1 MIAAGRFVL
10 PFMLAALESVLPGKV
25 IKVDWTFRFSS
36 RLFMVKVKGTECPT
50 DVVVTANGDVLARTA
65 FGGVGRTNLDDV
77 ELDQQLT
84 DLFSSFARDKDAKK
98 PGALMTVKGEKG
110 LYLGAYLM
118 ASESWID
125 ALPALDKIQV
135 HARPRSPTHTVLVV
149 YGG

>member
-65 FGGVGRTNLDDV
+65 VVGRTNLDDV

-84 DLFSSFARDKDAKK
+84 DLFSSFARDKNAIRSLG
-98 PGALMTVKGEKG
+98 PLQLCRGA
-110 LYLGAYLM
+110 GA
-118 ASESWID
+118 ASGS
-125 ALPALDKIQV
+125 
-135 HARPRSPTHTVLVV
+135 TTT
-149 YGG
+149 GGGGGGGGAGGGA